1 MHMPYGQGKVPR
13 PDFKVKYSFL
23 TYEEGGRRNLP
34 FQGLR
39 CDFSYEGDSISQSTI
54 YMIHPEF
61 LDDNDNVIV
70 DDNTPVGKTDH
81 AFMWILNPEMRK
93 EVHQKRI
100 RIGVKGF
107 LQEGQKRIASVEVI
121 EIIGLHE
128 NPTE

>member
-1 MHMPYGQGKVPR
+1 
-13 PDFKVKYSFL
+13 
-23 TYEEGGRRNLP
+23 
-34 FQGLR
+34 
-39 CDFSYEGDSISQSTI
+39 
-54 YMIHPEF
+54 MIHPEF

-70 DDNTPVGKTDH
+70 DDNTPVGKTGH